1 MLPSNIQIILQGTT
15 RQLLHDRIRDAY
27 VHPQFVAD
35 VMRPLKI
42 DDIID
47 QEVNKFYS
55 LILPF
60 LLALIVQCTPRPMFV
75 VPISKY

>member
-1 MLPSNIQIILQGTT
+1 
-15 RQLLHDRIRDAY
+15 
-27 VHPQFVAD
+27 
-35 VMRPLKI
+35 MRPLKI

-47 QEVNKFYS
+47 QEVNKFNKFYS